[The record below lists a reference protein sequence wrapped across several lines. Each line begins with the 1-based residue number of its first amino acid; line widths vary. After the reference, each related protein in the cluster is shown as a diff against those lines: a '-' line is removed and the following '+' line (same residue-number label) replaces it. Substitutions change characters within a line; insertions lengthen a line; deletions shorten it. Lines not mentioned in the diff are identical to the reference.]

1 MIQKKKVACC
11 QMNKEKKQRERSLV
25 DLYRKCE
32 SAKREIKNRQDASR
46 NEKLQTGKIT
56 KQK

>member
-1 MIQKKKVACC
+1 ME
-11 QMNKEKKQRERSLV
+11 NER
-25 DLYRKCE
+25 K
-32 SAKREIKNRQDASR
+32 SAKREIKNRADASR